1 MLHVIENVFRLGGD
15 IGDRVVDGGNVG
27 EGEADDLDADLDDL
41 EDARGDLQGGAEIAD
56 DVLVLQVGD
65 LLWRCLD
72 GRMVIRVKT

>member
-1 MLHVIENVFRLGGD
+1 MLHVIENVFRIGGD

>member
-1 MLHVIENVFRLGGD
+1 VLHVIENVFRLGGD